1 MSRVAEHLGSVVLAI
16 GILAA
21 AMSLFAE
28 EARRGGTL
36 TVARPDEPMTF
47 DPFLPSDNGSISA
60 IAQVCEPLLLVDAP
74 GTGLEPGLA
83 ASWTA
88 SPDRLTYTFALREG
102 VQFSDGKPMIA
113 DDVVFSLHKAMDP
126 VAPYSFAF
134 APVRSV
140 EKIDGRH
147 VRITLKSSYTPLLS
161 ALSLFA
167 ASIVEKEAYLKD
179 PDAFGVS
186 PVCTGPFRVQ
196 SYERG
201 SRVVLVPNPYYWRT
215 GTDSKPLPYLDKVVL
230 KYIPDNN
237 SRVLELRNG
246 DVDVALNVPFNL
258 ASLLESMKGI
268 SLEVSPSYR
277 LDYVY
282 LNHTRKPLDDKRI
295 RLAMNYSANRVAIM
309 KVVYFGYGQIPNSFT
324 PKVNFWSPDVAQIP
338 YDPQKAAAL
347 VREAGYDNTPV
358 HLMVDTGNTPSRQIA
373 TILQS
378 AWTQIGLKVD
388 IVQYDGGTAFDMIQ
402 KGDYQAYVSYITS
415 DINDSDEMTTLE
427 GDRNGA
433 TNGFFS
439 WYKNDAVLA
448 LIAEARQSSSHANR
462 AALYARIQDI
472 VYHDGYSVPLNFVP
486 YVNGYRCRVRNWR
499 NIAVGWWWLSQVWV
513 DR

>member
-1 MSRVAEHLGSVVLAI
+1 MSRVAEHLACAVLALSI
-16 GILAA
+16 FAA
-21 AMSLFAE
+21 KTPGLAE
-28 EARRGGTL
+28 EARRGGIL
-36 TVARPDEPMTF
+36 TVARPDEPVTF

-60 IAQVCEPLLLVDAP
+60 IAQVCEPLLLVDRL
-74 GTGLEPGLA
+74 GTGLEAGLA
-83 ASWTA
+83 VSWTA
-88 SPDRLTYTFALREG
+88 SADRLTYTFVLREG
-102 VQFSDGKPMIA
+102 VQFSDGKPMTA
-113 DDVVFSLHKAMDP
+113 DDVVFSLHKAMDSS
-126 VAPYSFAF
+126 APYNFAF
-134 APVRSV
+134 APVKSV
-140 EKIDGRH
+140 EKTDGRH
-147 VRITLKSSYTPLLS
+147 VRITLKTSYTPLLS

-167 ASIVEKEAYLKD
+167 ASIVEKAAYLKD
-179 PDAFGVS
+179 PDAFGMR
-186 PVCTGPFRVQ
+186 PVCTGPFRVE

-201 SRVVLVPNPYYWRT
+201 NRVVFVPNPSYWRI

-230 KYIPDNN
+230 RYIPDNN

-258 ASLLESMKGI
+258 ASLIEQMKGI
-268 SLEVSPSYR
+268 SLEISPSYR

-282 LNHTRKPLDDKRI
+282 LNHSKKPLDDKRI
-295 RLAMNYSANRVAIM
+295 RLAMNYSANRAGIM

-324 PKVNFWSPDVAQIP
+324 PKVNFWSPEVAQIP

-347 VREAGYDNTPV
+347 VREAGYDNTPI
-358 HLMVDTGNTPSRQIA
+358 HLMVDTGNTPSTQIA
-373 TILQS
+373 TILQA

-415 DINDSDEMTTLE
+415 DINDSDEMVTLE
-427 GDRNGA
+427 GDRKGA

-439 WYKNDAVLA
+439 WYRNDAVLA
-448 LIAEARQSSSHANR
+448 LIAEARQDPNNANR
-462 AALYARIQDI
+462 AALYAQIQDV
-472 VYHDGYSVPLNFVP
+472 VYHDGYSVPLNFLP
-486 YVNGYRCRVRNWR
+486 YVNGYRSRVRNWR